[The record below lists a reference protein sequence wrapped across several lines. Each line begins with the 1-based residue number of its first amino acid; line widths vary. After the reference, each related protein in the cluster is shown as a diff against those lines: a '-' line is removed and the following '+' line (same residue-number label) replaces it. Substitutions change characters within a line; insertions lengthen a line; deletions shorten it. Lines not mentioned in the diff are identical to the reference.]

1 MGVEFRGADR
11 LMSKIRAIP
20 KVMEDAVFEAT
31 FDIVDETVA
40 RATSHLQSSI
50 KYGSG
55 ELSGSPKQE
64 VVIDGKGKIIGR
76 VWSDKS
82 LVQVQSEQSHQKICR
97 LELILFI
104 LLNGGLFLYTKHLLT
119 LRWYT
124 VFQE

>member
-31 FDIVDETVA
+31 FDIVEETVA
-40 RATSHLQSSI
+40 RASSRLQSSI

-64 VVIDGKGKIIGR
+64 VVIDGKGKVIGR
-76 VWSDKS
+76 VWSDKDTAVKCMPS
-82 LVQVQSEQSHQKICR
+82 
-97 LELILFI
+97 F
-104 LLNGGLFLYTKHLLT
+104 
-119 LRWYT
+119 
-124 VFQE
+124 

>member
-50 KYGSG
+50 DHRK
-55 ELSGSPKQE
+55 LP
-64 VVIDGKGKIIGR
+64 
-76 VWSDKS
+76 
-82 LVQVQSEQSHQKICR
+82 LTALCR
-97 LELILFI
+97 RHHMMIHTLGLTEFMTRFEIHPVYLNNEELISKLE
-104 LLNGGLFLYTKHLLT
+104 K
-119 LRWYT
+119 
-124 VFQE
+124 